1 MIRLSGGIR
10 VWLLFG
16 VAACALAALAM
27 AASTP
32 SPYQLIDAHFAMTVT
47 LLANGEVLI
56 VGGGDSHA
64 SATNIAEIYN
74 PVTDAFTP
82 AGSGLM
88 PTERTYHTAT
98 LLRDGRVLI
107 AGGMNRMGKAL
118 DGAILFD
125 PRSGK
130 FIPTGSMAEPRY
142 NAAATQLPDG
152 RVLISGG
159 ASTPAVY
166 ARPHQEKQEE
176 QSLDTAEI
184 YDPGTGKF
192 SPAGKVERVFDLT
205 SNRIMMRASM
215 TTARREH
222 TATLMTAGPLMGQ
235 VLIAGG
241 IGDQNKPIASA
252 ELYAPATNTFKA
264 TGNMTVARTFQ
275 SATALRDGRV
285 LIAGGTDA
293 GDQALAT
300 AELYDPAS
308 SRFTLTADPMQHA
321 RYRHVAVLLTNGDV
335 LLAGGASNA
344 GVLANAE
351 IFDPSTNKFRPTGL
365 MKDYRMAASA
375 VLLRNGTVFI
385 AGGYNNRPTY
395 APGAVSMGS
404 TSVSLRVLNTA
415 EIYNPVSGQFVD
427 TRSLGRGPGEPGISW
442 SPFSQKI
449 GRGD

>member
-1 MIRLSGGIR
+1 MIRLSSRIR
-10 VWLLFG
+10 VWPLFG
-16 VAACALAALAM
+16 AAACALAALAM
-27 AASTP
+27 AESTP
-32 SPYQLIDAHFAMTVT
+32 SPYQLIDAHFAMSVT

-74 PVTDAFTP
+74 PATDAFTP

-88 PTERTYHTAT
+88 PTERTYHTAN
-98 LLRDGRVLI
+98 LLKDGRVLI

-118 DGAILFD
+118 DDAILFD
-125 PRSGK
+125 PQSGS

-142 NAAATQLPDG
+142 NAAAVQLPDG
-152 RVLISGG
+152 RILISGG
-159 ASTPAVY
+159 ASTPQGY
-166 ARPHQEKQEE
+166 AGAHQESHEE

-184 YDPGTGKF
+184 YDPASGKF
-192 SPAGKVERVFDLT
+192 LPAGKVERVYDLT
-205 SNRIMMRASM
+205 SNKIMMHASM

-222 TATLMTAGPLMGQ
+222 TATLITAGPLTGQ

-252 ELYAPATNTFKA
+252 ELYDPATNTFRA
-264 TGNMTVARTFQ
+264 TGDMTLARTYQ
-275 SATALRDGRV
+275 GATALHDGRV
-285 LIAGGTDA
+285 LITGGTDA

-300 AELYDPAS
+300 AELYEPATGK
-308 SRFTLTADPMQHA
+308 FALTLDPMQHS
-321 RYRHVAVLLTNGDV
+321 RYRQVAVLLPDGEV

-351 IFDPSTNKFRPTGL
+351 IFDPQTGKFRAAGL
-365 MKDYRMAASA
+365 MKDYRMAAGA

-404 TSVSLRVLNTA
+404 ASVSLRVLNTA

-427 TRSLGRGPGEPGISW
+427 TRSLGRGPG
-442 SPFSQKI
+442 
-449 GRGD
+449 

>member
-1 MIRLSGGIR
+1 MSRLSGRIR
-10 VWLLFG
+10 ISLLFG

-27 AASTP
+27 AESTP

-64 SATNIAEIYN
+64 SATNLAEIYN
-74 PVTDAFTP
+74 PATDAFTP

-88 PTERTYHTAT
+88 PIERTYHTAT
-98 LLRDGRVLI
+98 LLKDGRVLI

-118 DGAILFD
+118 DSAILFD
-125 PRSGK
+125 PKSGK
-130 FIPTGSMAEPRY
+130 FIPTGAMAEPRY
-142 NAAATQLPDG
+142 NAAAVQLPDG
-152 RVLISGG
+152 RIIISGG

-166 ARPHQEKQEE
+166 AGANQEKQEE
-176 QSLDTAEI
+176 QSLDTAEL

-192 SPAGKVERVFDLT
+192 SPAGKIERVYDLT
-205 SNRIMMRASM
+205 SNKIMMRASM
-215 TTARREH
+215 TTARREQ
-222 TATLMTAGPLMGQ
+222 TATLITAGPLLGQ
-235 VLIAGG
+235 VMIAGG

-252 ELYAPATNTFKA
+252 ELYDPATNTFKA
-264 TGNMTVARTFQ
+264 AGNMTVARTFQ

-308 SRFTLTADPMQHA
+308 GKFALTADPMQHA
-321 RYRHVAVLLTNGDV
+321 RYRQVAVLLTDGEV

-351 IFDPSTNKFRPTGL
+351 IFDPRTGKFRPTGL
-365 MKDYRMAASA
+365 MKDYRMAAGA
-375 VLLRNGTVFI
+375 VMLHNGTVFI

-395 APGAVSMGS
+395 APGAAAMGM

-415 EIYNPVSGQFVD
+415 EIYNLMSGQFVD
-427 TRSLGRGPGEPGISW
+427 TRSLGRSPG
-442 SPFSQKI
+442 
-449 GRGD
+449 

>member
-1 MIRLSGGIR
+1 MSRLSGRIR
-10 VWLLFG
+10 ISLLFG

-27 AASTP
+27 AESTP

-64 SATNIAEIYN
+64 SATNLAEIYN
-74 PVTDAFTP
+74 PATDAFTP

-88 PTERTYHTAT
+88 PIERTYHTAT
-98 LLRDGRVLI
+98 LLKDGRVLI

-118 DGAILFD
+118 DSAILFD
-125 PRSGK
+125 PKSGK
-130 FIPTGSMAEPRY
+130 FIPTGAMAEPRY
-142 NAAATQLPDG
+142 NAAAVQLPDG
-152 RVLISGG
+152 RIIISGG

-166 ARPHQEKQEE
+166 AGANQEKQEE
-176 QSLDTAEI
+176 QSLDTAEL

-192 SPAGKVERVFDLT
+192 SPAGKIERVYDLT
-205 SNRIMMRASM
+205 SNKIMMRASM
-215 TTARREH
+215 TTARREQ
-222 TATLMTAGPLMGQ
+222 TATLITAGPLLGQ
-235 VLIAGG
+235 VMIAGG

-252 ELYAPATNTFKA
+252 ELYDPATNTFKA
-264 TGNMTVARTFQ
+264 AGNMTVERTFQ

-293 GDQALAT
+293 SDQALAT
-300 AELYDPAS
+300 AELYDPATGK
-308 SRFTLTADPMQHA
+308 FALTADPMRHA
-321 RYRHVAVLLTNGDV
+321 RYRQVAVLLTDGEV

-351 IFDPSTNKFRPTGL
+351 IFDPRTGKFRPTGL
-365 MKDYRMAASA
+365 MKDYRMAAGA
-375 VLLRNGTVFI
+375 VMLHNGTVFI

-395 APGAVSMGS
+395 APGAAAMGM

-415 EIYNPVSGQFVD
+415 EIYNLMSGQFVD
-427 TRSLGRGPGEPGISW
+427 TRSLGRSPG
-442 SPFSQKI
+442 
-449 GRGD
+449 

>member
-1 MIRLSGGIR
+1 MIHRSGR
-10 VWLLFG
+10 VRVLLLFG

-27 AASTP
+27 AESTP

-56 VGGGDSHA
+56 AGGGDSHA
-64 SATNIAEIYN
+64 SATNLAEIYN
-74 PVTDAFTP
+74 PATDAFTP

-98 LLRDGRVLI
+98 LLKDGRVLI

-118 DGAILFD
+118 DSAILFD
-125 PRSGK
+125 PKSGK
-130 FIPTGSMAEPRY
+130 FIPTGAMAEPRY
-142 NAAATQLPDG
+142 NAAAVQLPDG
-152 RVLISGG
+152 RILISGG
-159 ASTPAVY
+159 ASTSEGY
-166 ARPHQEKQEE
+166 AGANQKKQEE
-176 QSLDTAEI
+176 QSLDTAEL

-192 SPAGKVERVFDLT
+192 SPAGNVERVYDLT
-205 SNRIMMRASM
+205 SNKIMMRASM
-215 TTARREH
+215 TTARREQ
-222 TATLMTAGPLMGQ
+222 TATLITAGPLLGQ
-235 VLIAGG
+235 VMIAGG

-252 ELYAPATNTFKA
+252 ELYDPATNTFKA
-264 TGNMTVARTFQ
+264 AGNMTVARTFQ

-300 AELYDPAS
+300 AELYDPATGK
-308 SRFTLTADPMQHA
+308 FALTADPMQHA
-321 RYRHVAVLLTNGDV
+321 RYRHVAVLLTDGEV

-351 IFDPSTNKFRPTGL
+351 IFDPRTGKFRPTGL
-365 MKDYRMAASA
+365 MKDYRMAAGA
-375 VLLRNGTVFI
+375 VMLHNGTVFI

-395 APGAVSMGS
+395 APGAAAMGM

-415 EIYNPVSGQFVD
+415 EIYNPVSAQFVD
-427 TRSLGRGPGEPGISW
+427 TRSLGRSPG
-442 SPFSQKI
+442 
-449 GRGD
+449 